1 MNLSGILFIATFV
14 VLLICP
20 FIAMITKAYYH
31 FEYLKKNNPEKF
43 KKYQNYFD
51 THNNCE
57 FFNKYRLILLFPYF
71 KRDTKIEQKEELSGL
86 VKKIL
91 FYRRLTYYSI
101 SAILMYVVILIVL
114 FGDFS

>member
-20 FIAMITKAYYH
+20 FTAMIAKSYYH
-31 FEYLKKNNPEKF
+31 FEYLKKINPEKF
-43 KKYQNYFD
+43 KKYQHYFD
-51 THNNCE
+51 TYNKIE
-57 FFNKYRLILLFPYF
+57 FFNKYRVILLFPYF
-71 KRDTKIEQKEELSGL
+71 KRHPEIEGKEELSVL

-91 FYRRLTYYSI
+91 LYRRLTYYSI
-101 SAILMYVVILIVL
+101 VAILIYVAILIVL